1 MALANEIKTRLAR
14 YVAAVSTLE
23 EFQEWLDKQPCAD
36 DAQAHKLSMAI
47 EWEFCDFERG
57 VLNAEELM
65 RSLRRIARSEP
76 QVAQVFVMG
85 EEQEAIVLESL
96 SFGPFVEGNPNAHLI
111 DVEAVVG

>member
-23 EFQEWLDKQPCAD
+23 EFQEWLDQQHCAD
-36 DAQAHKLSMAI
+36 NAQAHKLSMAI

-57 VLNAEELM
+57 SLTAEELN
-65 RSLRRIARSEP
+65 RNLRRIATSSP

-85 EEQEAIVLESL
+85 EELKSVVLESQ
-96 SFGPFVEGNPNAHLI
+96 SSGPFVQGNPNAI
-111 DVEAVVG
+111 ITDAVVVAG